1 MGVGAHADSYAVALE
16 AVGEAQRQ
24 LGGSIPF
31 KRPDDYYA
39 DMLKSDEHM
48 VRVKALLLK
57 EKGRLEDAAS
67 KRKHRES
74 AKFAKQVAAER
85 TQERAKEKRVEQGVI
100 RKWRR
105 LHNQTVRRRP
115 RHAAHSPR
123 AMTASSRP
131 SCSTPIP
138 HCASS
143 LRRAA
148 TWSAWQAAS
157 PAMQR
162 PRRPSTP

>member
-1 MGVGAHADSYAVALE
+1 MALA
-16 AVGEAQRQ
+16 AVGDAQEA

-57 EKGRLEDAAS
+57 EKGRLDDAAT

-74 AKFAKQVAAER
+74 AKFAKQVTAQR
-85 TQERAKEKRVEQGVI
+85 TQERAKEKRAEQAVI

-105 LHNQTVRRRP
+105 LHNQTV
-115 RHAAHSPR
+115 AY
-123 AMTASSRP
+123 
-131 SCSTPIP
+131 
-138 HCASS
+138 
-143 LRRAA
+143 LRR
-148 TWSAWQAAS
+148 
-157 PAMQR
+157 
-162 PRRPSTP
+162 